1 MIRLVSS
8 SLCGCTKYF
17 KHQKILPVYHSSA
30 GHYQNQHLYKVNILR
45 HYGTSNGQDPS
56 MKRFRSYKRIF
67 SISLFTGTFILAWYL
82 KKLKGEKLRT
92 LLEDFTRLPVDE
104 SLFGAEVSLYRHKGY
119 IFPGQLVMSG
129 VFKELPDF
137 QFRSSDVI
145 VASYP
150 KCGTTWMQ
158 EIVYMLTHN
167 FEKTGAANEV
177 LETRFPYLEYPYPGI
192 KSVAA
197 KPGPRLIK
205 THLPL
210 ALLPRSF
217 DNSNAKLIYITRNPR
232 DAAVSYFHFMKLLT
246 ACSYQGSLSTFFKMF
261 LSDMVMYSPFFDHVL
276 GYWKRR
282 EESNIMFVK
291 YEDLLTDPV
300 NIIKKIA
307 EFLEVEVCDVDVEH
321 IAHSTSFKSM
331 SANASVNYEHWKD
344 LGFAHKD
351 KGKFL
356 RKGKVGDWQNHM
368 TEAEVAAFE
377 EWEKRHLANSDLTF
391 TFTLPEA
398 ETDVA

>member
-1 MIRLVSS
+1 MLRFVS
-8 SLCGCTKYF
+8 LGACGCAKYV
-17 KHQKILPVYHSSA
+17 KYQKIPPAFYPGP
-30 GHYQNQHLYKVNILR
+30 GHYQNKPFQKIKACR
-45 HYGTSNGQDPS
+45 FYGTSHGQDPS
-56 MKRFRSYKRIF
+56 MKKFRNYKRIF
-67 SISLFTGTFILAWYL
+67 SISLFTGTFVLAWYL

-92 LLEDFTRLPVDE
+92 LLEDFTRLPVDD

-119 IFPGQLVMSG
+119 IFPGQMVMSG
-129 VFKELPDF
+129 VFKELPHF
-137 QFRSSDVI
+137 QFRASDVI

-167 FEKTGAANEV
+167 LEKTGAANEV

-210 ALLPRSF
+210 TLLPPSF
-217 DNSNAKLIYITRNPR
+217 ENSNAKLIYITRNPR
-232 DAAVSYFHFMKLLT
+232 DTAVSYFHFMRLLT

-261 LSDMVMYSPFFDHVL
+261 LSDTVMYSPFFDHVL
-276 GYWKRR
+276 GYWNCRKQ
-282 EESNIMFVK
+282 SNILFVK
-291 YEDLLTDPV
+291 YEDLLKEPV
-300 NIIKKIA
+300 NVIKKIA
-307 EFLEVEVCDVDVEH
+307 EFLEVEVCDTDVVH

-368 TEAEVAAFE
+368 TEGEVAAFE
-377 EWEKRHLANSDLTF
+377 EWEKRHLADSGLTF